1 LSFEGLNKLFK
12 TIPEL
17 FKVVGL
23 LSLYLGCSFSFYFW
37 TYLFS
42 NVSSFSIKIAKGAFT
57 FYLSTSFGG
66 RYILKALE
74 ALDYST
80 LKEYSCKIDSAI
92 LDFYFYFYFY

>member
-1 LSFEGLNKLFK
+1 
-12 TIPEL
+12 
-17 FKVVGL
+17 
-23 LSLYLGCSFSFYFW
+23 
-37 TYLFS
+37 
-42 NVSSFSIKIAKGAFT
+42 VSSFSIKIAKGAFT
-57 FYLSTSFGG
+57 FYLSFGG